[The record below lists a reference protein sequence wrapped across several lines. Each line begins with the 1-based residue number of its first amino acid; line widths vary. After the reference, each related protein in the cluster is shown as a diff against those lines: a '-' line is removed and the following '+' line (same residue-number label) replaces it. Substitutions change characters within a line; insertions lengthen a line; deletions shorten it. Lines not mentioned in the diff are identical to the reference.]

1 MSVTWPIFGS
11 EIAFVILGNFRET
24 WALILLGNI
33 ALSLKFELTLGKFL
47 KTGLEH
53 DTHELLCCLACDCN
67 YRDKKLC
74 DVLKSGVYCMRLYI
88 VFKALGGFWSFLKLF
103 TYISIKLLCTPGY
116 KENHFLKLS
125 FTSPD
130 VISSSPK
137 ALRRAELIA
146 QFFCYS
152 NSSKHITCPSG
163 KLKTEFTSLITKSTS
178 PRLLDTT
185 FFACCTQDFTSQISN
200 WHAIAYRENS
210 KLGQVVKLQIKF
222 PAEKNTLTVDTDD
235 QQFNFWWTFTNRQ
248 SKTNWQVEFE
258 RQAKEPTLSLI
269 KLTFI
274 YTNFLHFECDRFKVV
289 DYFSSSTTVVNCQL
303 LNILIK
309 VSTQSI
315 SWAMAKNANFLKS
328 CQLLL
333 YVEFA

>member
-1 MSVTWPIFGS
+1 MTSGLVNASFSLPNWQAVKMIFF
-11 EIAFVILGNFRET
+11 AP
-24 WALILLGNI
+24 W
-33 ALSLKFELTLGKFL
+33 
-47 KTGLEH
+47 
-53 DTHELLCCLACDCN
+53 
-67 YRDKKLC
+67 
-74 DVLKSGVYCMRLYI
+74 
-88 VFKALGGFWSFLKLF
+88 
-103 TYISIKLLCTPGY
+103 PGY
-116 KENHFLKLS
+116 KENHFTACHLGKLKLS

-137 ALRRAELIA
+137 ALWRAELIA

-163 KLKTEFTSLITKSTS
+163 KLKTEFTNPITKSTS

-200 WHAIAYRENS
+200 WHAIAYRENN

-248 SKTNWQVEFE
+248 SKTNRQVEFE

-274 YTNFLHFECDRFKVV
+274 YTNFLSFWIWQKKAMDC
-289 DYFSSSTTVVNCQL
+289 FSSSTTEL
-303 LNILIK
+303 PT
-309 VSTQSI
+309 SEH
-315 SWAMAKNANFLKS
+315 F
-328 CQLLL
+328 
-333 YVEFA
+333 Y

>member
-1 MSVTWPIFGS
+1 MLF
-11 EIAFVILGNFRET
+11 
-24 WALILLGNI
+24 
-33 ALSLKFELTLGKFL
+33 KFL
-47 KTGLEH
+47 KTHHLPFGQ
-53 DTHELLCCLACDCN
+53 
-67 YRDKKLC
+67 
-74 DVLKSGVYCMRLYI
+74 V
-88 VFKALGGFWSFLKLF
+88 
-103 TYISIKLLCTPGY
+103 
-116 KENHFLKLS
+116 
-125 FTSPD
+125 
-130 VISSSPK
+130 
-137 ALRRAELIA
+137 
-146 QFFCYS
+146 
-152 NSSKHITCPSG
+152 
-163 KLKTEFTSLITKSTS
+163 KTEFTSLITKSTS

-248 SKTNWQVEFE
+248 SKTNQQVEFE

>member
-1 MSVTWPIFGS
+1 
-11 EIAFVILGNFRET
+11 
-24 WALILLGNI
+24 
-33 ALSLKFELTLGKFL
+33 
-47 KTGLEH
+47 
-53 DTHELLCCLACDCN
+53 
-67 YRDKKLC
+67 
-74 DVLKSGVYCMRLYI
+74 MRLYI
-88 VFKALGGFWSFLKLF
+88 VFKALGGFWSFLKLC
-103 TYISIKLLCTPGY
+103 TYISIKLFVHQGTKKIIFTACHLG
-116 KENHFLKLS
+116 KLKLS

-137 ALRRAELIA
+137 ALRQAELIA

-163 KLKTEFTSLITKSTS
+163 KLKTEFTS

-274 YTNFLHFECDRFKVV
+274 YTTFLHFECDRFKVV

-309 VSTQSI
+309 ISTQSI

-328 CQLLL
+328 CQCSNLTFSSGLPL
-333 YVEFA
+333 DQ